1 MGPFELSKI
10 IFESPGQYSDL
21 TKGDKRSNFFILQ
34 RRFAIN
40 FPIQAQL
47 LQHIRINMEATID
60 WWQRYIRS
68 KKYPKT
74 PFWMYIPGVKKNQE
88 KEEKK
93 TKISS
98 ETISEFCRFYQKD
111 PKQIKDAIKFYPE
124 EMAKEMKSFS
134 DIYEKL
140 HDGKKI

>member
-1 MGPFELSKI
+1 MELFELTKA
-10 IFESPGQYSDL
+10 IFESPGIYADA
-21 TKGDKRSNFFILQ
+21 TKGDKRKNFFMIQ
-34 RRFAIN
+34 RRMAIN
-40 FPIQAQL
+40 FPVQAQL

-74 PFWMYIPGVKKNQE
+74 PFWMFIQGVKKNQE

-124 EMAKEMKSFS
+124 EMQKEMNDFQKM
-134 DIYEKL
+134 IKEL
-140 HDGKKI
+140 R

>member
-1 MGPFELSKI
+1 MGPFEVSKT
-10 IFESPGQYSDL
+10 IFESPGRYADL

-40 FPIQAQL
+40 FPIQANL

-74 PFWMYIPGVKKNQE
+74 PLWMYIQGVKKNQE

-98 ETISEFCRFYQKD
+98 DTISEYCRFYQKD
-111 PKQIKDAIKFYPE
+111 PKQIKDAIRFYPE
-124 EMAKEMKSFS
+124 EMQKEMNDFQKM
-134 DIYEKL
+134 IKEL
-140 HDGKKI
+140 R